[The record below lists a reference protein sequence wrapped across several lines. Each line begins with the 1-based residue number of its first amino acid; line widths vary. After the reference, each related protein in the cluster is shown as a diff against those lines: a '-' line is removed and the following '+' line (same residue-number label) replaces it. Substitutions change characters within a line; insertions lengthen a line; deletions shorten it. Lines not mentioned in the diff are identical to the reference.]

1 MIPYYNGYYSN
12 QANMGA
18 VPDALNQ
25 FKNPY
30 QAMNPQAFPFPQQN
44 DIIWVLG
51 EVEATSYPVAPNNTV
66 VLWDKNSNTIYI
78 KSVNAHGVPSM
89 RVLDF
94 VERTEKTS
102 TVGEPAESKFVSIE
116 EFKTLELKFD
126 SLNQEILNLK
136 EGINNG

>member
-1 MIPYYNGYYSN
+1 MMPYYNGYYPN
-12 QANMGA
+12 QANLGA

-30 QAMNPQAFPFPQQN
+30 QAINAQPFPYSAAG

-94 VERTEKTS
+94 VERTEKPS
-102 TVGEPAESKFVSIE
+102 ANVEPTESKFVSIE
-116 EFKTLELKFD
+116 DFKALEAKFD
-126 SLNQEILNLK
+126 GLSKEIANIK
-136 EGINNG
+136 EGSNNG